1 MSKKVPVIGI
11 LFILFLTVTTHAQV
25 QDTLLQAGP
34 MLGYVEMQEANLW
47 LQTTAAAAIEI
58 QYWVKGEENTSNTS
72 YAGHTDAAES
82 FSKHIKLTDL
92 EYGTTYEYDLY
103 LNGEKVAFSYPT
115 EFTTQELW
123 QWRTDPPAFTVAFG
137 SCLYI
142 NDKKYD
148 RPGDPY
154 GTSPEILESIYNKKP
169 DLMLWIGDN
178 VYYRE
183 PDFYSLPRMDYRY
196 RDARDTPEM
205 QPLLAGAINL
215 ATWDDHDYGPNNS
228 NRSYRMR
235 EEAADMFERYWS
247 NPGNNRQ
254 GIYTKYKFNDVEFFL
269 LDDRYFRAPNRL
281 SDSDKAYFGRQQMQ
295 WLKDGLVSSDAAFK
309 IVVNGN
315 QVTNTGNTHESFP
328 MYKGEFNE
336 LMDFLV
342 EEKVEGVLFLS
353 GDVHYGQLLKTE
365 REGLYPL
372 YEFTSSPLTAGVYE
386 IADSEESYDNPLHV
400 KGTLVTDYN
409 FGLIKVSGPRGAR
422 VLTLQSYDR
431 EGKLLWERKISRAD
445 LSLPE

>member
-1 MSKKVPVIGI
+1 MVKKITVLGI
-11 LFILFLTVTTHAQV
+11 ITLVLASITTTALAQKEE
-25 QDTLLQAGP
+25 LQAGP
-34 MLGYVEMQEANLW
+34 MLGYVEMQEANIW
-47 LQTTAAAAIEI
+47 LQTKDQADIEI
-58 QYWVKGEENTSNTS
+58 RYWVKEEEKAAVHS
-72 YAGHTDAAES
+72 YTGQTVGAES

-115 EFTTQELW
+115 EFTTQNLW

-137 SCLYI
+137 SCFYV
-142 NDKKYD
+142 NDAKYD

-154 GTSPEILESIYNKKP
+154 GTSPEILKTIYQKKP
-169 DLMLWIGDN
+169 DLMLWTGDN

-183 PDFYSLPRMDYRY
+183 PDFYSVARMDYRY

-235 EEAADMFERYWS
+235 EEALDIFERYWA
-247 NPGNNRQ
+247 NPGSNDA
-254 GIYTKYKFNDVEFFL
+254 GVYTKYKYNDVEFFL
-269 LDDRYFRAPNRL
+269 LDDRYFRAPNGL
-281 SDSDKAYFGRQQMQ
+281 NDSTKAYFGEQQMQ
-295 WLKDGLVSSDAAFK
+295 WLKDGLVSSSAAFK
-309 IVVNGN
+309 VVVNGN
-315 QVTNTGNTHESFP
+315 QVTNVNNTHESFP
-328 MYKGEFNE
+328 MYKKEFHE
-336 LMDFLV
+336 LMGFLA

-365 REGLYPL
+365 RKGLYPL

-386 IADSEESYDNPLHV
+386 IADSEEKYDNPLHV
-400 KGTLVTDYN
+400 KGTLVTEYN
-409 FGLIKVSGPRGAR
+409 FGMITVSGPRRDR
-422 VLTLQSYDR
+422 VLTLQSFDR
-431 EGKLLWERKISRAD
+431 NGNLLWEREITREELSISK
-445 LSLPE
+445 

>member
-1 MSKKVPVIGI
+1 MLRNYI
-11 LFILFLTVTTHAQV
+11 LTAVLICLFTNAGLAQKE
-25 QDTLLQAGP
+25 LLHSGP

-47 LQTTAAAAIEI
+47 IQTKEETDFEI
-58 QYWVKGEENTSNTS
+58 RYWPKGENGVEKQSFKARTN
-72 YAGHTDAAES
+72 AAES

-92 EYGTTYEYDLY
+92 KYGTTYQYELY
-103 LNGEKVAFSYPT
+103 LGGKKVDLSYPT
-115 EFTTQELW
+115 EFTTQNLW
-123 QWRTDPPAFTVAFG
+123 QWRTDPPVFTVAFG

-142 NDKKYD
+142 NDKQYD

-154 GTSPEILESIYNKKP
+154 GTEPDILNAINNKNP
-169 DLMLWIGDN
+169 DLMLWTGDN

-183 PDFYSLPRMDYRY
+183 PDFYSVARMDYRY

-205 QPLLAGAINL
+205 QPLLANAINL

-235 EEAADMFERYWS
+235 EEALDIFERYWS
-247 NPGNNRQ
+247 NPGSND
-254 GIYTKYKFNDVEFFL
+254 GGVYTKYKYNDVEFFL
-269 LDDRYFRAPNRL
+269 LDDRFFRAPNGL
-281 SDSDKAYFGRQQMQ
+281 EDSTKAYFGEQQMQ
-295 WLKDGLVSSDAAFK
+295 WLKDGLVSSNAAFK

-315 QVTNTGNTHESFP
+315 QVTNLDNRHESFP
-328 MYKGEFNE
+328 MYKKEFHE
-336 LMDFLV
+336 LMDFLK

-365 REGLYPL
+365 REGFYPI
-372 YEFTSSPLTAGVYE
+372 YEFTSSPLSAGVYE
-386 IADSEESYDNPLHV
+386 IADSEENYVNPLHV

-409 FGLIKVSGPRGAR
+409 FGMITVSGPRRDR

-431 EGKLLWERKISRAD
+431 EGNLLWERKISRKE
-445 LSLPE
+445 LSISE

>member
-1 MSKKVPVIGI
+1 MLRNFFLIVILISFFTNAG
-11 LFILFLTVTTHAQV
+11 LAQKE
-25 QDTLLQAGP
+25 LLQAGP

-47 LQTTAAAAIEI
+47 IQTKKAVTVEI
-58 QYWVKGEENTSNTS
+58 IYWTKDNEGAEKHS
-72 YAGHTDAAES
+72 YKAQTDAAES
-82 FSKHIKLTDL
+82 FSKHVKLKNL
-92 EYGTTYEYDLY
+92 EYGTTYEYELY
-103 LNGEKVAFSYPT
+103 LDNKKVNFSYPT
-115 EFTTQELW
+115 EFTTQNLW
-123 QWRTDPPAFTVAFG
+123 QWRTDPPAFTIAFG

-142 NDKKYD
+142 NDKKFD

-154 GTSPEILESIYNKKP
+154 GTEPDILNAINSKDP
-169 DLMLWIGDN
+169 DLMLWTGDN

-183 PDFYSLPRMDYRY
+183 PDFYSVARMDYRY

-235 EEAADMFERYWS
+235 EEALDIFERYWS
-247 NPGNNRQ
+247 NPGSNDD
-254 GIYTKYKFNDVEFFL
+254 GVYTKYKYNDVEFFL
-269 LDDRYFRAPNRL
+269 LDDRFFRAPNAL
-281 SDSDKAYFGRQQMQ
+281 NDSSKAYFGEEQMQ
-295 WLKDGLVSSDAAFK
+295 WLMDGLVSSDAAFK

-315 QVTNTGNTHESFP
+315 QVTNLGNTHESFP
-328 MYKGEFNE
+328 MYKKEFND
-336 LMDFLV
+336 LMNFLK
-342 EEKVEGVLFLS
+342 EERVEGVLFLS

-372 YEFTSSPLTAGVYE
+372 YEFTSSPLSAGVYE
-386 IADSEESYDNPLHV
+386 IADSEESYENPLHV

-409 FGLIKVSGPRGAR
+409 FGMITVSGPRRDR

-431 EGKLLWERKISRAD
+431 KGNLFWERKISREE
-445 LSLPE
+445 LSISE

>member
-1 MSKKVPVIGI
+1 MLKKFKVSGI
-11 LFILFLTVTTHAQV
+11 IMLLFVSMATSLQAQSE
-25 QDTLLQAGP
+25 LLQAGP

-47 LQTTAAAAIEI
+47 LQTTEAASVEI
-58 QYWVKGEENTSNTS
+58 RYWVKGKE
-72 YAGHTDAAES
+72 DATGQIFTAQTKASDS

-92 EYGTTYEYDLY
+92 EYGTTYAYDVY
-103 LNGEKVAFSYPT
+103 LNGKRVSFTYPT
-115 EFTTQELW
+115 EFTTQNLW
-123 QWRTDPPAFTVAFG
+123 QWRTDPPSFTVAFG
-137 SCLYI
+137 SCLYV

-154 GTSPEILESIYNKKP
+154 GTSAEILKSINAKNP
-169 DLMLWIGDN
+169 NLMLWTGDN

-183 PDFYSLPRMDYRY
+183 PDFYSLSRMDYRY

-228 NRSYRMR
+228 DRSYRMR
-235 EEAADMFERYWS
+235 KEAVKIFERYWA
-247 NPGNNRQ
+247 NPDSRGES
-254 GIYTKYKFNDVEFFL
+254 IYTKYKYNDVEFFL
-269 LDDRYFRAPNRL
+269 LDDRYYRAPNEL
-281 SDSDKAYFGRQQMQ
+281 SDSTKAYFGEEQMQ
-295 WLKDGLVSSDAAFK
+295 WLKDGLVSSNAVFK

-315 QVTNTGNTHESFP
+315 QITNVGNTHESFP
-328 MYKGEFNE
+328 MYKKEFHE
-336 LMDFLV
+336 LMDFLT
-342 EEKVEGVLFLS
+342 EEKVEGVLFIS

-409 FGLIKVSGPRGAR
+409 FGMITVNGPRTER
-422 VLTLQSYDR
+422 MLTLQSFDR
-431 EGKLLWERKISRAD
+431 NGNLLWERKISREE
-445 LSLPE
+445 LSTPD